1 MTRHRPYDRAADED
15 VAALERFRGRAHAFA
30 DACRELGWHIGVAIG
45 RGPVECPTCGTPWPC
60 AHEKAR

>member
-1 MTRHRPYDRAADED
+1 MTRPYDRAGEDD
-15 VAALERFRGRAHAFA
+15 VAALERFKDRGRAFA
-30 DACRELGWHIGVAIG
+30 AACRALGWHIGVAIG

>member
-1 MTRHRPYDRAADED
+1 MTHRPYDRDAED
-15 VAALERFRGRAHAFA
+15 DVRALERFKGRAQAFA

-60 AHEKAR
+60 AHSRAR